1 MHSFKIAIITDSTCD
16 IPQDLVDAY
25 QIRILPIP
33 VIWGA
38 DQYRDRVDLTPARFY
53 ERLQTDPLYPTT
65 SQLTEQKYAEA
76 YRQAAED
83 GAEEVVFISL
93 TGALSSTIEN
103 ARKAAGT
110 AEIPVQVVDS
120 GYVSMG
126 EGFQVLKAARLRD
139 VGAGSADIIQALEHV
154 HQNMV
159 LFAALDTVKYIL
171 KGGRLGKAARMI
183 ESVLDIKPLVTFSNQ
198 DGRAYPHGFA
208 RTRKRSIELM
218 YTQFFE
224 KLDHKSALHI
234 CVMHGGA
241 EEDALYL
248 VERIHAEY
256 QPKELLLNYTGTVLG
271 MHTGP
276 KSLGLI
282 GYADEG

>member
-16 IPQDLVDAY
+16 IPQDLVDQY

-83 GAEEVVFISL
+83 GAEEVILISL

-139 VGAGSADIIQALEHV
+139 AGAGSAEIIQALELV

-159 LFAALDTVKYIL
+159 LFAALDTVKYI
-171 KGGRLGKAARMI
+171 
-183 ESVLDIKPLVTFSNQ
+183 
-198 DGRAYPHGFA
+198 
-208 RTRKRSIELM
+208 
-218 YTQFFE
+218 
-224 KLDHKSALHI
+224 
-234 CVMHGGA
+234 
-241 EEDALYL
+241 
-248 VERIHAEY
+248 
-256 QPKELLLNYTGTVLG
+256 
-271 MHTGP
+271 
-276 KSLGLI
+276 
-282 GYADEG
+282 

>member
-16 IPQDLVDAY
+16 IPQDLVDQY

-65 SQLTEQKYAEA
+65 SQLTEHKYAEA
-76 YRQAAED
+76 YRLAAED
-83 GAEEVVFISL
+83 GAEEVILISL

-139 VGAGSADIIQALEHV
+139 AGAGSAEIIQALELV

-198 DGRAYPHGFA
+198 DGRVYPHGFA
-208 RTRKRSIELM
+208 RTRKRSIEQM
-218 YTQFFE
+218 FTQFFE

-241 EEDALYL
+241 EEDALHL
-248 VERIHAEY
+248 VERIRTEY

-271 MHTGP
+271 LHTGP
-276 KSLGLI
+276 KALGLI
-282 GYADEG
+282 GYSDEG